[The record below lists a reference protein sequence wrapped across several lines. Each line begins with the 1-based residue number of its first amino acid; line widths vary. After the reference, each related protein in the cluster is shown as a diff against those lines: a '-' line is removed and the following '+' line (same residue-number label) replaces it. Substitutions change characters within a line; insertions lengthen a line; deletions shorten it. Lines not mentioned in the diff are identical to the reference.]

1 MDTSADDISCRPI
14 ATPFGESLPV
24 PGLGQDSNGNAESRL
39 SLLRELGEQAV
50 LETIFRRGPITRP
63 EIAVATE
70 LSKPTVSAAV
80 SRLEQSGLIRASG
93 RRTGQRGRNPVAYT
107 VSKKAGFV
115 VGGDIGG
122 TNLRV
127 AAADLFGEPIWDLK
141 QPTTKAGGRA
151 LGMQVLEMVTEVID
165 RASTG
170 HGRALALA
178 ISTPGIIDQSTGRVT
193 SLAYNVA
200 PEGGFD
206 PVEVIRDRL
215 DMPVLVENN
224 VNLAAV
230 GEKWFGLARGVS
242 TMVFISVG
250 AGIGMGVVIDDELV
264 RGAHGA
270 AGEIGY
276 LPLAGDPFDPRHRLH
291 GGLEDEIGAAGIIDA
306 FNDGRG
312 PGDPELATVH
322 EVFQLAAHGHAA
334 ARAVVDH
341 VAARLGTA
349 IATVCAILDPEL
361 VVLGGGIG
369 ASPML
374 LPPVRGAAASLVPIT
389 ARIETSLLGDR
400 AALQGA
406 IAVALNTARISLLS
420 TGGAPARPSAA
431 IASRRP

>member
-1 MDTSADDISCRPI
+1 MSPSSQDGN
-14 ATPFGESLPV
+14 AT
-24 PGLGQDSNGNAESRL
+24 AESRL

-63 EIAVATE
+63 EIAIATE

-80 SRLEQSGLIRASG
+80 SRLEQSGLIRSTG
-93 RRTGQRGRNPVAYT
+93 RRTGQRGRNPVAYM
-107 VSKKAGFV
+107 VSKQVGFV
-115 VGGDIGG
+115 VGSDIGG
-122 TNLRV
+122 SNLRV
-127 AAADLFGEPIWDLK
+127 AAADLFGEPICDLK

-165 RASTG
+165 SAGAS
-170 HGRALALA
+170 HGRPLALA

-215 DMPVLVENN
+215 EVPVLVENN
-224 VNLAAV
+224 VNLAAI

-242 TMVFISVG
+242 TMVFIAVG
-250 AGIGMGVVIDDELV
+250 AGIGMGVVIDDQVV

-291 GGLEDEIGAAGIIDA
+291 GGLEDEIGAAGIVA
-306 FNDGRG
+306 TFNARRSGD
-312 PGDPELATVH
+312 DPEVTAAQD
-322 EVFQLAAHGHAA
+322 VFELAAQGDAT
-334 ARAVVDH
+334 ARSVVDH
-341 VAARLGTA
+341 VAARLGAA
-349 IATVCAILDPEL
+349 IATVSAILDPEL

-369 ASPML
+369 SSPL
-374 LPPVRGAAASLVPIT
+374 LLSPVRGAAASLVPIT
-389 ARIETSLLGDR
+389 ARIETSQLGDR

-406 IAVALNTARISLLS
+406 VAMALNTARTSLLS
-420 TGGAPARPSAA
+420 AGGTPSARA
-431 IASRRP
+431 QPALAGQRRA

>member
-1 MDTSADDISCRPI
+1 MS
-14 ATPFGESLPV
+14 
-24 PGLGQDSNGNAESRL
+24 PGGPNGNAGNESRL

-63 EIAVATE
+63 EIAASTE

-93 RRTGQRGRNPVAYT
+93 RRTGQRGRNPVAYM
-107 VSKKAGFV
+107 VSKQAGFV

-127 AAADLFGEPIWDLK
+127 AAADLFGEPICDLK
-141 QPTTKAGGRA
+141 AATTKAGGRA
-151 LGMQVLEMVTEVID
+151 LGMQVLEMATEVIE
-165 RASTG
+165 RAG
-170 HGRALALA
+170 AAHGRPLALA
-178 ISTPGIIDQSTGRVT
+178 IATPGIIDQSTGRVT

-215 DMPVLVENN
+215 EIPVLVENN

-242 TMVFISVG
+242 TMVFVSVG
-250 AGIGMGVVIDDELV
+250 AGIGMGIVIDDQVV

-276 LPLAGDPFDPRHRLH
+276 LPLVGDPFDPRHRLH
-291 GGLEDEIGAAGIIDA
+291 GGLEDEIGAAGIVAA
-306 FNDGRG
+306 FNARRGDGE
-312 PGDPELATVH
+312 PELAAVH
-322 EVFQLAAHGHAA
+322 EVFEQAAHGNPG
-334 ARAVVDH
+334 ARAIVDD
-341 VAARLGTA
+341 VARRLGTA
-349 IATVCAILDPEL
+349 IAAVCAILDPEL

-369 ASPML
+369 SSPLL

-406 IAVALNTARISLLS
+406 LAVALHSARGSLLS
-420 TGGAPARPSAA
+420 AGAPFGRG
-431 IASRRP
+431 